1 MPSNILTERDS
12 NAHPAAVKE
21 NEKSVS
27 VEYHG
32 QTLENKL
39 SDQKSEKSKFRS
51 RVKKIAQKLCRIQQT
66 YISPSDGILSPATQ
80 KLAAFKSKHMGKG

>member
-1 MPSNILTERDS
+1 MPSNVLAERDTK
-12 NAHPAAVKE
+12 AHSAAAKE
-21 NEKSVS
+21 NEKPES

-32 QTLENKL
+32 QMLENKL
-39 SDQKSEKSKFRS
+39 SEQKLGKTKLRS
-51 RVKKIAQKLCRIQQT
+51 RVKKIAQKLRRIQQT

>member
-1 MPSNILTERDS
+1 MSSNVLAERDT
-12 NAHPAAVKE
+12 NAHSVAAKE
-21 NEKSVS
+21 NEKPEP

-32 QTLENKL
+32 QMLENKL
-39 SDQKSEKSKFRS
+39 SDQKSAKTKIRS
-51 RVKKIAQKLCRIQQT
+51 RVKKIAQKLRRIQQT

>member
-1 MPSNILTERDS
+1 MSLNVLAERDT
-12 NAHPAAVKE
+12 NAQPAGAKE
-21 NEKSVS
+21 NKEPEP

-32 QTLENKL
+32 QVLENKPGY
-39 SDQKSEKSKFRS
+39 QKSEKSKLAS
-51 RVKKIAQKLCRIQQT
+51 RVKKIAQKLCRIQST